1 MFKSGWHQRRWRKVG
16 EFVGEKELCLT
27 VYRQDSLTDW
37 FSGLMKRIIMATP
50 GFGASANSK

>member
-1 MFKSGWHQRRWRKVG
+1 MMFKSGWHQRRWRKVG
-16 EFVGEKELCLT
+16 EFELCLT

>member
-1 MFKSGWHQRRWRKVG
+1 MFKSGGHQRRWRKVG
-16 EFVGEKELCLT
+16 EFELCLT